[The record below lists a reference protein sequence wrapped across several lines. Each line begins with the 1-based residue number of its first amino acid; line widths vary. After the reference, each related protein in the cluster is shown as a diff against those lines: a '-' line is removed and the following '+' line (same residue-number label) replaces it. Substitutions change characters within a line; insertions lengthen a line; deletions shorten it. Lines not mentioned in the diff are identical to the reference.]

1 MPTAQETATRLRL
14 DTLSAIFAPGSVAVV
29 GASDTVTKIGGV
41 PVDFLRRLG
50 YAGQI
55 YPVNPKPGLVQGL
68 KAYPCIAA
76 IGAPVDLAI
85 FAVPAKLVPAAL
97 DDAIASGVRGV
108 VLFTSGFAETGAA
121 GAQAQAQL
129 RKKAQAAGVRLLGP
143 NCLGFM
149 NVRMA
154 VYATFTPAPNVGLLP
169 AGNIGIVS
177 QSGAFGAY
185 AYSLARARGLGMSH
199 WITTGNESDIDFAD
213 CMEWMAHDPN
223 TKVIMGYMEG
233 CRDGLKLRRALAAA
247 HTAKKP
253 VVIVKVGRTAIGAQ
267 AAASHTAALA
277 GNDAVYD
284 TLFKEYGVYRAR
296 DIAEFFGVAAAA
308 SIAALPAD
316 RSLGIFT
323 LSGGVGVLM
332 ADEAGDA
339 NLDLRPMPQDAQDTI
354 RSWVPFAGPNN
365 PVDITGQ
372 VTNDRTLMERTARL
386 MLDKGQYATWL
397 CFLAAGGASDTIWP
411 VLEALVTGLRR
422 DYPNTLLAISTL
434 LTPARQRTIEAM
446 GCLVFGDPSEA
457 VRTIAAL
464 NSFAE
469 AFARPVPALP
479 EPGASAERLP
489 AGTQTEPQGLATLAA
504 AGVQI
509 APNQVVHSAQAAV
522 DAAAAAGTAVVLKI
536 VSPDISHKSDVGG
549 VALGLS
555 GADAVRKA
563 YETMLTTVRTNAPQA
578 RLEGVLVAPM
588 VLGGVEC
595 ILGAQ
600 FDPVFGPM
608 VLFGLGGV
616 FVELLGDVALHTA
629 PVSEPEAL
637 QMIRSTK
644 GYGLLAGARGRP
656 PVDVDCLARNL
667 AALSRLA
674 AAAGESL
681 MSIDINPFIA
691 LPQDQGGGFA
701 VDAVVVGR
709 TLADHTS
716 A

>member
-1 MPTAQETATRLRL
+1 MPAALDSNTRNRL
-14 DTLSAIFAPGSVAVV
+14 DTLSAIFAPKSVAVV
-29 GASDTVTKIGGV
+29 GASDTVAKIGGI
-41 PVDFLRRLG
+41 PVDFLRKLG
-50 YAGQI
+50 YGGKI
-55 YPVNPKPGLVQGL
+55 YPVNPKPGLIQGL
-68 KAYPCIAA
+68 QSYPSIAA

-85 FAVPAKLVPAAL
+85 FAVPANLVPAAL
-97 DDAIASGVRGV
+97 DDAISAGVRGV
-108 VLFTSGFAETGAA
+108 VLFTSGFAETGEM
-121 GAQAQAQL
+121 GSRAQVQL
-129 RKKAQAAGVRLLGP
+129 RKKALAAGVRLLGP

-149 NVRMA
+149 NVRKA

-169 AGNIGIVS
+169 PGNIGIVS

-185 AYSLARARGLGMSH
+185 AYSLARERGLGMSQ

-213 CMEWMAHDPN
+213 CVEWMAHDAD
-223 TKVIMGYMEG
+223 TRVIMGYMEG
-233 CRDGLKLRRALAAA
+233 CRDGYKLRRALAAA
-247 HTAKKP
+247 HAAKKP

-308 SIAALPAD
+308 SIATLPAN

-339 NLDLRPMPQDAQDTI
+339 NLDVRPMPQDAQDTI

-372 VTNDRTLMERTARL
+372 VTNDPTLTERTARL
-386 MLDKGQYATWL
+386 MLDKGQYASWL
-397 CFLAAGGASDTIWP
+397 CFLAAGGASEKFWP
-411 VLEALVTGLRR
+411 IIEGLVTGLRR
-422 DYPNTLLAISTL
+422 DYPHTLLAVSTL
-434 LTPARQRTIEAM
+434 LTPARQRIIEGM

-457 VRTIAAL
+457 VRTIEAL
-464 NSFAE
+464 TSYAE
-469 AFARPVPALP
+469 AFARQVPPLP
-479 EPGASAERLP
+479 EAGAVATQLGD
-489 AGTQTEPQGLATLAA
+489 GTQTEPQGLATLRA
-504 AGVQI
+504 AGVQT
-509 APNQVVHSAQAAV
+509 APNQVVHNAQAAV
-522 DAAAAAGTAVVLKI
+522 DAAAATGTAVVLKI
-536 VSPDISHKSDVGG
+536 VSPDITHKSDVGG
-549 VALGLS
+549 VALNLR
-555 GADAVRKA
+555 GADAVRAA
-563 YETMLTTVRTNAPQA
+563 YEKMQLTVRANAPTA

-588 VLGGVEC
+588 VSGGVEC

-600 FDPVFGPM
+600 YDPVFGPM

-629 PVSEPEAL
+629 PVTEAQAL

-644 GYGLLAGARGRP
+644 GYALLAGARGRAA
-656 PVDVDCLARNL
+656 VDVECLARNL

-674 AAAGESL
+674 AAAGDSL
-681 MSIDINPFIA
+681 VSIDINPFIA
-691 LPQDQGGGFA
+691 LPADQGGGFA

-709 TLADHTS
+709 A
-716 A
+716 AGQAI